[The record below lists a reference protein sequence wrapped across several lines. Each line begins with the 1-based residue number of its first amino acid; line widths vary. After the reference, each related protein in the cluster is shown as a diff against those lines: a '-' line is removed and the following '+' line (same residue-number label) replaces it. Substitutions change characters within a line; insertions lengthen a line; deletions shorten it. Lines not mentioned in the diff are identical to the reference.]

1 MEASE
6 ANPGCKIMVGLSRRC
21 ESPEYFIIII
31 PFPALHDGMRRN
43 AYRLSIIDRLAVDE
57 SYKEVKRQIDKGLLG
72 SPYLIKSAT
81 NDQYDPSGTSR
92 THVFIRVA
100 IQLMSYLR

>member
-21 ESPEYFIIII
+21 ESPEYINFTIL
-31 PFPALHDGMRRN
+31 FPALHNGMEKN
-43 AYRLSIIDRLAVDE
+43 ANQSSIIHCCAVDE

-81 NDQYDPSGTSR
+81 NDQYDPSGMSL

-100 IQLMSYLR
+100 IRLMTYFR